1 MTTRTAT
8 LPQKR
13 KTQENTGGKHMSAFN
28 ILVINPGST
37 SDEVSFFRGD
47 ERVFHKVVRYSPDA
61 LKPFEKKKVTA
72 QYDFRK
78 KMVLE
83 ALAEHKIQL
92 SEISAVIGRGG
103 LLRPIE
109 SGTYEINDRMMKDL
123 EDGLMGDHPSNLGG
137 ILAKHIADMC
147 KAPSFIAD
155 PVVVDELDP
164 LARYS
169 GMPENPRISIF
180 HALNQK
186 RVGRHAARALG
197 KPYEE
202 CSLIVMHGGGGV
214 SVGAHKHGRVVDVNN
229 ALDGDGPFTP
239 QRSGG
244 VPAGGLARMCFS
256 GKYTLAEIKLKLKGR
271 GGMIAYTGTSDM
283 LALEKYILTGEA
295 APGSGLDPAKLTRE
309 KARETVLAMAYQ
321 MAKEICSMTAVLE
334 GKVDAVVLTGGL
346 AYDKIIVP
354 ELKRRIGWIAQVMV
368 FPGGD
373 EMSALRLAAA
383 NGLRHPK
390 KVRKYAF
397 DKV

>member
-1 MTTRTAT
+1 MA
-8 LPQKR
+8 
-13 KTQENTGGKHMSAFN
+13 EFN

-37 SDEVSFFRGD
+37 SDEVSYYRG
-47 ERVFHKVVRYSPDA
+47 ETLVFHKVERYSPEA
-61 LKPFEKKKVTA
+61 LKPYDKQKITA

-78 KMVLE
+78 KMVLG
-83 ALAEHKIQL
+83 AMAENKVEL
-92 SEISAVIGRGG
+92 SEVHAVIGRGG

-109 SGTYEINDRMMKDL
+109 SGTYVINDKMIKDL
-123 EDGLMGDHPSNLGG
+123 NDSPMGDHASNLGG
-137 ILAKHIADMC
+137 ILAKSIADTC
-147 KAPSFIAD
+147 KVPSFIAD

-186 RVGRHAARALG
+186 RVGRHAARSLG

-202 CSLIVMHGGGGV
+202 CNLIVMHGGGGV
-214 SVGAHKHGRVVDVNN
+214 SVGAHKLGRVVDVNN

-244 VPAGGLARMCFS
+244 VPAGGLAKICFS
-256 GKYTLAEIKLKLKGR
+256 GKHSLPDIKLKIKGR

-283 LALEKYILTGEA
+283 IAIEKYIQTGEIV
-295 APGSGLDPAKLTRE
+295 PGSGLDTAVITRE
-309 KARETVLAMAYQ
+309 KAKETVLAMAYQ
-321 MAKEICSMTAVLE
+321 MAKEIAAMTAVLE

-354 ELKRRIGWIAQVMV
+354 ELKRRVGWIAPVML

-373 EMSALRLAAA
+373 EMSALRVAAETA
-383 NGLRHPK
+383 LKHPK
-390 KVRKYAF
+390 KVRKY
-397 DKV
+397 